1 MGTDNAAAEDLQF
14 AALPDEAE
22 LHGIPEDAAKFLQG
36 DIVVRREAKLAV
48 VLEGVGEDL
57 MGVHRDVAEAIMDA
71 RGLWSVSAAAAVP
84 KACGGGEVPG
94 GEHFEEGQSR

>member
-22 LHGIPEDAAKFLQG
+22 LHGIPEDAAKCLQG

-48 VLEGVGEDL
+48 VLEEVGEDL
-57 MGVHRDVAEAIMDA
+57 MGVHRDVAEDIMEDV
-71 RGLWSVSAAAAVP
+71 GLWSVFEAAAVTKP
-84 KACGGGEVPG
+84 GGGWEVPG
-94 GEHFEEGQSR
+94 GEHVEEGQNR